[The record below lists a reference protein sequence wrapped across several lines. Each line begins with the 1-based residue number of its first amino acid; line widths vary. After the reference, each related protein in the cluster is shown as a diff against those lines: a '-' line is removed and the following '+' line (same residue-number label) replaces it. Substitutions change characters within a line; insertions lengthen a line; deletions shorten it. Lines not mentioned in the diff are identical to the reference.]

1 MTPATTWLEDE
12 MESVALAFGLGG
24 VDIKG
29 GQEDG
34 AKVLPP
40 EALLLSRN
48 APHVVVLIV

>member
-12 MESVALAFGLGG
+12 MESVVLAFGLRG

-34 AKVLPP
+34 TQVRP

-48 APHVVVLIV
+48 APHVVLLIV